1 MVKIQELIRKYPVV
15 THISTYFVT
24 TFITCSAIAWTFDR
38 AMWEA
43 LLLASVMSVTSGVV
57 AAVKKLDKNN
67 ESE

>member
-15 THISTYFVT
+15 TEIATYFVA
-24 TFITCSAIAWTFDR
+24 TFATSGLIAWSFDR

-43 LLLASVMSVTSGVV
+43 LLLASVTSVTAGVV
-57 AAVKKLDKNN
+57 AAVKKLDKDN